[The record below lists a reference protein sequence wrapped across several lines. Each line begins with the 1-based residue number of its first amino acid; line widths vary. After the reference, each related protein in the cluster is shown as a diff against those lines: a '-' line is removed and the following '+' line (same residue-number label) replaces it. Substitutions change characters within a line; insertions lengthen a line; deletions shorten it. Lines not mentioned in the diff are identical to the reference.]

1 MQETKARD
9 ELKKDLVGKFDE
21 ADVRELT
28 LEEMLLVSGGRGMSA
43 SVSVGGGGGWA
54 V

>member
-1 MQETKARD
+1 MKDAKARN
-9 ELKKDLVGKFDE
+9 ELEKDLVEKFDE

-43 SVSVGGGGGWA
+43 SVSGGGGWS